1 MHVNTLCLCPG
12 KSNNK
17 QRFQQ
22 LLEDWEGF
30 QCKNTHKRSDKG
42 MLRVDFFHAMLMM
55 ITCCLVCFLKA
66 EHYPVRVLLLKETHN
81 ITPGVLDLIFTS

>member
-1 MHVNTLCLCPG
+1 MNT
-12 KSNNK
+12 
-17 QRFQQ
+17 R
-22 LLEDWEGF
+22 
-30 QCKNTHKRSDKG
+30 KRSDKG

-81 ITPGVLDLIFTS
+81 ITPAALDLIFT

>member
-1 MHVNTLCLCPG
+1 
-12 KSNNK
+12 
-17 QRFQQ
+17 
-22 LLEDWEGF
+22 
-30 QCKNTHKRSDKG
+30 

-81 ITPGVLDLIFTS
+81 IAPGTPVLTFTSCITKTTLEE